1 VLYVGLVTTPGIA
14 VAGLGVHLAGWMLA
28 LLELG
33 RLLRLATSGNL
44 AFPRFVVA
52 LLAAGWIGAAT
63 LFAAL
68 AFDAGW
74 AWDIGKRGV
83 WFFLLPLF
91 FSISHRMVPFFSSG
105 VLPGYVL
112 WRPRWVL
119 WLVVAGLFVH
129 GASVAAEYRWLW
141 PDARLPRSCSGP
153 RSVGPRRCFAA
164 RLLAVLHLSLVGLA
178 VALALYAVQ
187 SATLAAT
194 GAAILGTGPLHAMTI
209 GYFSAMAVAM
219 VSRVSLGH
227 SGSALVA
234 DTWTWVA
241 FWGLLLTA
249 IARVLAEVARA
260 VPALWPRSPR
270 RGLCSSLRPLGTF
283 RFTRPRA
290 DGPGF
295 RPERPFQRGGGFP
308 SLNEDQTTAWVILLD
323 PRTKTRCTASWR
335 AGPASRAQSGGNP
348 SRHMR
353 GARVTAPSRR
363 PCTPRAALDF
373 AAQVRA
379 HARRSEAGTRQAL
392 DYAERAAREAGVACA
407 VLRKERENPW
417 EEIIWTAAS
426 ESCDLIFMASHG
438 RRGVAALVLGSETH
452 KVLTHSK
459 IPVLVCV
466 RTMVYV
472 VKAQHS
478 PRWR

>member
-1 VLYVGLVTTPGIA
+1 MNRLAVLAAAPHRVFFFVGAVQGVAAIVWWLADLAGRYSGWYASPAWTVPAPWAHAYLFLYGLFPSFIFGFLLTAMPNWVGTAPRRQRCVLAAALLGSGLLLLYVGLATTPGLA
-14 VAGLGVHLAGWMLA
+14 VAGLGVHLAGWLLA
-28 LLELG
+28 LLELV

-119 WLVVAGLFVH
+119 WLVVAGSFAH
-129 GASVAAEYRWLW
+129 GALEVAGEYRWLRAV
-141 PDARLPRSCSGP
+141 DAPLAAVVLWAAIRWGLA
-153 RSVGPRRCFAA
+153 RCFAA

-178 VALALYAVQ
+178 VALSLYAVQ

-194 GAAILGTGPLHAMTI
+194 GAAILGSGPLHAMTI

-227 SGSALVA
+227 SGNALIA
-234 DTWTWVA
+234 DGWTWVA

-249 IARVLAEVARA
+249 VVRVLADLARA
-260 VPALWPRSPR
+260 VPALWPPLILAS
-270 RGLCSSLRPLGTF
+270 GLLFLVFFGLWTARYLPVYLRPRVDG
-283 RFTRPRA
+283 RP
-290 DGPGF
+290 G
-295 RPERPFQRGGGFP
+295 
-308 SLNEDQTTAWVILLD
+308 
-323 PRTKTRCTASWR
+323 
-335 AGPASRAQSGGNP
+335 
-348 SRHMR
+348 
-353 GARVTAPSRR
+353 
-363 PCTPRAALDF
+363 
-373 AAQVRA
+373 
-379 HARRSEAGTRQAL
+379 
-392 DYAERAAREAGVACA
+392 
-407 VLRKERENPW
+407 
-417 EEIIWTAAS
+417 
-426 ESCDLIFMASHG
+426 
-438 RRGVAALVLGSETH
+438 
-452 KVLTHSK
+452 
-459 IPVLVCV
+459 
-466 RTMVYV
+466 
-472 VKAQHS
+472 
-478 PRWR
+478 

>member
-1 VLYVGLVTTPGIA
+1 MNRLAVLAAAPHRVFFFVGAAQGVAAIVWWLADLAGRYGGWYASPAWTVPAPWAHAYLFLYGLFPSFIFGFLLTAMPNWVGVAPRRERCVLAAALLGSGLLLLYVGLVTTPGIA

-28 LLELG
+28 LLELV
-33 RLLRLATSGNL
+33 RLLRLATSGKL

-105 VLPGYVL
+105 VLPGYVV

-119 WLVVAGLFVH
+119 WFVVTGSFVH
-129 GASVAAEYRWLW
+129 GALEVAGEYRWLW
-141 PDARLPRSCSGP
+141 VVDAPLAAVVLWAAIQWGLA
-153 RSVGPRRCFAA
+153 RCFTA

-187 SATLAAT
+187 SAVLAAT

-234 DTWTWVA
+234 DNWTWVA

-249 IARVLAEVARA
+249 IARVLAEVART
-260 VPALWPRSPR
+260 VPALWPPFILAS
-270 RGLCSSLRPLGTF
+270 GLLFLVFFGLWAARYLPVYL
-283 RFTRPRA
+283 RPRA
-290 DGPGF
+290 DGRPG
-295 RPERPFQRGGGFP
+295 
-308 SLNEDQTTAWVILLD
+308 
-323 PRTKTRCTASWR
+323 
-335 AGPASRAQSGGNP
+335 
-348 SRHMR
+348 
-353 GARVTAPSRR
+353 
-363 PCTPRAALDF
+363 
-373 AAQVRA
+373 
-379 HARRSEAGTRQAL
+379 
-392 DYAERAAREAGVACA
+392 
-407 VLRKERENPW
+407 
-417 EEIIWTAAS
+417 
-426 ESCDLIFMASHG
+426 
-438 RRGVAALVLGSETH
+438 
-452 KVLTHSK
+452 
-459 IPVLVCV
+459 
-466 RTMVYV
+466 
-472 VKAQHS
+472 
-478 PRWR
+478 